1 MRAAQFRKTQARDM
15 SESVFQSKVIS
26 MAKSLGWEHYHTHD
40 SRRSVAGF
48 PDLVL
53 VHPQKGWIIYREL
66 KTETGRVS
74 QAQWHWISMLRACR
88 QDVDVWRPSGLLD
101 GSILRDLSAGLGA
114 KGKSE

>member
-15 SESVFQSKVIS
+15 SESVFQSKVIN

-53 VHPQKGWIIYREL
+53 VHPQRDGLSIESSRL
-66 KTETGRVS
+66 KRAGYLKRNGTG
-74 QAQWHWISMLRACR
+74 
-88 QDVDVWRPSGLLD
+88 
-101 GSILRDLSAGLGA
+101 
-114 KGKSE
+114 